1 MKKMNN
7 YSDLSRIV
15 SHALRH
21 EPWIYELELDDEGW
35 VPVQSLL
42 LALNKLGEP
51 WKEVTEETLALMIEH
66 SDKKR
71 HQIKNGKIKALYGH
85 SLIGKLA
92 KTPAIP
98 PDILYHGTSKDFA
111 QSIQQVGLLPM
122 NRQYVH
128 LSTNVETAI
137 QVGLRKDN
145 RPLLLEINAKEA
157 YMDGVVFYQGNEQ
170 VWLVDKLSSKYVQNL
185 I

>member
-1 MKKMNN
+1 MNN

-21 EPWIYELELDDEGW
+21 EPWVYELELDEEGW
-35 VPVQSLL
+35 VPIQSLL

-51 WKEVTEETLALMIEH
+51 WKEVTEETLAKMIEH

-71 HQIKNGKIKALYGH
+71 HQIKNGKIRALYGH
-85 SLIGKLA
+85 SLVGKLA

-98 PDILYHGTSKDFA
+98 PDILFHGTSKDFVS
-111 QSIQQVGLLPM
+111 SIQKVGLLPM

-128 LSTNVETAI
+128 LSTSIETAI
-137 QVGLRKDN
+137 QVGLRKD
-145 RPLLLEINAKEA
+145 REPILLEIDARRA
-157 YMDGVVFYQGNEQ
+157 YSEGVVFYQGNEQ
-170 VWLVDKLSSKYVQNL
+170 VWLVDKLSEKYIKLNL
-185 I
+185 N